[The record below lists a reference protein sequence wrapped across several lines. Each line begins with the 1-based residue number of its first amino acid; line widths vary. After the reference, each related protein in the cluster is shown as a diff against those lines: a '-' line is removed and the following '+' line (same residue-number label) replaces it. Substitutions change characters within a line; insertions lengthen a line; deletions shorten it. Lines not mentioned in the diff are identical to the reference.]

1 MIFRGLL
8 AAGLFWVSSALGA
21 DAGLLNLVMPEA
33 KVIAGMDVARAK
45 SSPFGQLFMKNM
57 NLRDEDLVR
66 FLALTGFDP
75 ARDVTEVVIASVD
88 TNTSAGA
95 NSILLVRGNFDGARL
110 RAALVRNGLSVLQVV
125 TGVEMLAKKGEKG
138 AVAFVDAS
146 LAVAGEAAAVKAAL
160 ERRAGGMGLPAATYA
175 KAQDMSRQ
183 NDVWMVTS
191 LPVAQ
196 LAEKMPENAPG
207 QLNGMMKGDMF
218 RSVEQA
224 SMGVKFAATMLHLTM
239 EAAVRSDKDATAM
252 ADVARFL
259 AGMVQLNRDKPEVA
273 GLAAALDSMQLTT
286 KARNVR
292 LTMSMP
298 QAEIEKLVKTARTA
312 PVKI

>member
-88 TNTSAGA
+88 TNPSAGA
-95 NSILLVRGNFDGARL
+95 NSILLVRGNFDSARL

-146 LAVAGEAAAVKAAL
+146 LAVAGDAAAVKAAL

-175 KAQDMSRQ
+175 KAQDMSRE

-273 GLAAALDSMQLTT
+273 GLAAAFDSMQLTT
-286 KARNVR
+286 KARHVR

>member
-146 LAVAGEAAAVKAAL
+146 LAVAGDAAAVKAAL

-175 KAQDMSRQ
+175 KAQDMSRE

-196 LAEKMPENAPG
+196 LAEKMPDSAPG

-273 GLAAALDSMQLTT
+273 GLAAAFDSMQLTT

>member
-146 LAVAGEAAAVKAAL
+146 LAVAGDAAAVKAAL

-175 KAQDMSRQ
+175 KAQDMSRE

-196 LAEKMPENAPG
+196 LAEKMPDSAPG

-273 GLAAALDSMQLTT
+273 GLAAAFDSMQLTT

-298 QAEIEKLVKTARTA
+298 QAEIEKLVKAARTA

>member
-1 MIFRGLL
+1 
-8 AAGLFWVSSALGA
+8 
-21 DAGLLNLVMPEA
+21 MPEA

-57 NLRDEDLVR
+57 NLRDEDLAR

-95 NSILLVRGNFDGARL
+95 NSLLLVRGNFDGGRL

-125 TGVEMLAKKGEKG
+125 TGVEMLAKTGEKG

-146 LAVAGEAAAVKAAL
+146 LAVAGDAAAVKAAL

-175 KAQDMSRQ
+175 KAQDMSRE

-191 LPVAQ
+191 LPVSQ

-259 AGMVQLNRDKPEVA
+259 AGIA
-273 GLAAALDSMQLTT
+273 SAFDSMKLTT
-286 KARNVR
+286 QARNVR

-298 QAEIEKLVKTARTA
+298 QAEIEKLVKRAQPA

>member
-146 LAVAGEAAAVKAAL
+146 LAVAGDAAAVKAAL

-175 KAQDMSRQ
+175 KAQDMSRE

-273 GLAAALDSMQLTT
+273 GLAAAFDSMQLTT

>member
-273 GLAAALDSMQLTT
+273 GLAAAFDSMQLTT

>member
-125 TGVEMLAKKGEKG
+125 TGVEILAKKGEKG

-146 LAVAGEAAAVKAAL
+146 LAVAGDAAAVKAAL

-175 KAQDMSRQ
+175 KAQDMSRE

-191 LPVAQ
+191 LPVSQ

-207 QLNGMMKGDMF
+207 QLNGMMKGDLF
-218 RSVEQA
+218 RAVEQA

-239 EAAVRSDKDATAM
+239 EAAVRSDKDAIAM

-273 GLAAALDSMQLTT
+273 ALASAFDSMKLTT
-286 KARNVR
+286 QARNVR

-298 QAEIEKLVKTARTA
+298 QVEIEKLVKTARTA

>member
-146 LAVAGEAAAVKAAL
+146 LAVAGEAAAVNAAL

>member
-146 LAVAGEAAAVKAAL
+146 LAVAGDAAAVKAAL

-175 KAQDMSRQ
+175 KAQDMSRE

-298 QAEIEKLVKTARTA
+298 QAEIEKLVKAARTA

>member
-21 DAGLLNLVMPEA
+21 DAGLLNLVMPDA

-57 NLRDEDLVR
+57 NLRDEDLAR

-88 TNTSAGA
+88 TQATGSNA
-95 NSILLVRGNFDGARL
+95 IVLVRGNFDGARL

-146 LAVAGEAAAVKAAL
+146 LAVAGDAAAVKAAL
-160 ERRAGGMGLPAATYA
+160 ERRAGGMGLPPATYA
-175 KAQDMSRQ
+175 KAQDMSRE

-224 SMGVKFAATMLHLTM
+224 SMGVKFAAQMLHLTM
-239 EAAVRSDKDATAM
+239 EAAVRSDKDAIAM

-273 GLAAALDSMQLTT
+273 GLASAFDSMQLTT

-298 QAEIEKLVKTARTA
+298 QAEIEKMLKATRAMPGR
-312 PVKI
+312 I

>member
-146 LAVAGEAAAVKAAL
+146 LAVAGDAAAVKAAL

>member
-57 NLRDEDLVR
+57 NLRDEDLAR

-95 NSILLVRGNFDGARL
+95 NSLLLVRGNFDGGRL

-125 TGVEMLAKKGEKG
+125 TGVEMLAKKGEKS

-146 LAVAGEAAAVKAAL
+146 LAVAGDAAAVKAAL

-175 KAQDMSRQ
+175 KAQDMSRE

-191 LPVAQ
+191 LPVSQ

-273 GLAAALDSMQLTT
+273 GLASAFDSMKLTT
-286 KARNVR
+286 QARNVR

-298 QAEIEKLVKTARTA
+298 QAEIEKLVKRAQPA

>member
-1 MIFRGLL
+1 
-8 AAGLFWVSSALGA
+8 
-21 DAGLLNLVMPEA
+21 
-33 KVIAGMDVARAK
+33 
-45 SSPFGQLFMKNM
+45 
-57 NLRDEDLVR
+57 
-66 FLALTGFDP
+66 
-75 ARDVTEVVIASVD
+75 
-88 TNTSAGA
+88 
-95 NSILLVRGNFDGARL
+95 
-110 RAALVRNGLSVLQVV
+110 
-125 TGVEMLAKKGEKG
+125 
-138 AVAFVDAS
+138 
-146 LAVAGEAAAVKAAL
+146 
-160 ERRAGGMGLPAATYA
+160 MGLPAATYA
-175 KAQDMSRQ
+175 KAQDMSRE

-196 LAEKMPENAPG
+196 LAEKMPDSAPG

-273 GLAAALDSMQLTT
+273 GLAAAFDSMQLTT

-298 QAEIEKLVKTARTA
+298 QAEIEKLVKAARTA

>member
-146 LAVAGEAAAVKAAL
+146 LAVAGDAAAVKAAL

-175 KAQDMSRQ
+175 KAQDMSRE

-196 LAEKMPENAPG
+196 LAEKMPDSAPG

-273 GLAAALDSMQLTT
+273 GLASAFDSMKLTT
-286 KARNVR
+286 QARNVR

-298 QAEIEKLVKTARTA
+298 QAEIEKLVKRAQPA

>member
-146 LAVAGEAAAVKAAL
+146 LAVAGDAAAVKAAL

-175 KAQDMSRQ
+175 KAQDMSRE

-259 AGMVQLNRDKPEVA
+259 AGMVQLNRDKP
-273 GLAAALDSMQLTT
+273 G
-286 KARNVR
+286 RR
-292 LTMSMP
+292 R
-298 QAEIEKLVKTARTA
+298 KLKNW
-312 PVKI
+312 

>member
-146 LAVAGEAAAVKAAL
+146 LAVAGDAAAVKAAL

-175 KAQDMSRQ
+175 KAQDMSRE

-191 LPVAQ
+191 LPVSQ

-273 GLAAALDSMQLTT
+273 GLAAAFDSMQLTT

-298 QAEIEKLVKTARTA
+298 QAEIEKLVKAARTA

>member
-33 KVIAGMDVARAK
+33 KAIAGMDVARAK

-146 LAVAGEAAAVKAAL
+146 LAVAGDAAAVKAAL

-175 KAQDMSRQ
+175 KAQDMSRE

-196 LAEKMPENAPG
+196 LAEKMPDSAPG

-273 GLAAALDSMQLTT
+273 GLAAAFDSMQLTT

-298 QAEIEKLVKTARTA
+298 QAEIEKLVKAARTA